1 MITINKLFFRR
12 LREEWKLRIRTL
24 KILADWTVV
33 LYILAPFF
41 VAFGYEYISWWK
53 QTPSWIK
60 EVPIFVIWGLGL
72 FFASIGSMRMFIQE
86 GDQLFLLQHAKWIKG
101 LKIRGFLYSLI
112 SFSLQTVFVVCIL
125 SPLFTLNYHYTLE
138 QIFSFGLFILLAKLM
153 FSQMKLFIQDHISS
167 ISRNILYFIIVAMS
181 VSIVCFTQVYNHLSI
196 LLLIDMGL
204 LVGSLL
210 LMYKK
215 LNRGRTFFI
224 DVSYEQQMSMKMF
237 SFIIKMDGLQEKK
250 NILGK
255 NRPFFFRHSNVL
267 FQERSKRN
275 IIMEIMLKT
284 IFRNS
289 MYLRDYF
296 QMTAVYTVAILVV
309 PIWLKWILW
318 FLFGVIFVIY
328 GNSFFK
334 RVLSS
339 EFMSRYRWPQSCA
352 LEAKKKFI
360 QWFILPSFLIFG
372 IAVGVSYSLGGVLFM
387 LLLSW
392 FVRLMII
399 RLFFYLESKGLVR

>member
-1 MITINKLFFRR
+1 
-12 LREEWKLRIRTL
+12 
-24 KILADWTVV
+24 
-33 LYILAPFF
+33 
-41 VAFGYEYISWWK
+41 
-53 QTPSWIK
+53 
-60 EVPIFVIWGLGL
+60 
-72 FFASIGSMRMFIQE
+72 
-86 GDQLFLLQHAKWIKG
+86 
-101 LKIRGFLYSLI
+101 
-112 SFSLQTVFVVCIL
+112 
-125 SPLFTLNYHYTLE
+125 
-138 QIFSFGLFILLAKLM
+138 
-153 FSQMKLFIQDHISS
+153 
-167 ISRNILYFIIVAMS
+167 
-181 VSIVCFTQVYNHLSI
+181 
-196 LLLIDMGL
+196 
-204 LVGSLL
+204 
-210 LMYKK
+210 
-215 LNRGRTFFI
+215 
-224 DVSYEQQMSMKMF
+224 
-237 SFIIKMDGLQEKK
+237 IIKMDGLQEKK

-360 QWFILPSFLIFG
+360 Q
-372 IAVGVSYSLGGVLFM
+372 
-387 LLLSW
+387 
-392 FVRLMII
+392 
-399 RLFFYLESKGLVR
+399 